1 MTHKDILFKAGR
13 IMSSTLIV
21 VVMVGLFM
29 PHNAGAAQPPIL
41 YLFWGEGCP
50 HCEKEKTFLQDFH
63 QQYPEVELR
72 LFETWQNREFAKLA
86 DAVRQT
92 YQIKGASVPL
102 TVMGDWYLVGF
113 SLSGNYSQQIISQT
127 ETCLQQGCQD
137 VLDKLGPSAIV
148 GRIRSEAAANAPN
161 GWERYPAV
169 SAPSATGDA
178 HKKIVVFYFHG
189 VEDCPVCFQI
199 EELTHQALEAGFHG
213 ELEQGRVEFQ
223 RINAELPENR
233 QLVEKYQLTAR
244 AVIVSE
250 RAQGQEIRWKS
261 LEKIWEFL
269 NNEPAFIQYV
279 QTEIT
284 NYLTDSGE

>member
-1 MTHKDILFKAGR
+1 MVQKNTLFRAGR
-13 IMSSTLIV
+13 IMSRTLIV
-21 VVMVGLFM
+21 VVLVGLFM
-29 PHNAGAAQPPIL
+29 SYNTRAAQPPIL
-41 YLFWGEGCP
+41 YLFWGVGCP
-50 HCEKEKTFLQDFH
+50 HCEHEKEFLQSFH
-63 QQYPEVELR
+63 QQYPQVEIR

-86 DAVRQT
+86 DAVRQA

-102 TVMGDWYLVGF
+102 TVMGDWHLVGF
-113 SLSGNYSQQIISQT
+113 SSSGNYSQQIIAQA

-148 GRIRSEAAANAPN
+148 GRIRSEAAANTPN
-161 GWERYPAV
+161 GWERYPAL
-169 SAPSATGDA
+169 SSPAATGDA
-178 HKKIVVFYFHG
+178 YKKIVVFYFHG
-189 VEDCPVCFQI
+189 VEDCPACFRI
-199 EELTHQALEAGFHG
+199 EELTRQTLETEFHD
-213 ELEQGRVEFQ
+213 ELQGGRLEFR

-250 RAQGQEIRWKS
+250 MAQGQEIRWKP
-261 LEKIWEFL
+261 LEKVWEFL
-269 NNEPAFIQYV
+269 DNKQAFAEYV